1 VLTGYSATVS
11 GVTCF
16 ITDRELLVRAV
27 NVIIFQHRIT
37 SRHAHSWHRN
47 GWCPDNVAVMNQT
60 LVGMRLVL
68 VVKFHGPN
76 GAGLFVARHGN
87 GIVGVVRV
95 AVVVMAVLL
104 VAVVVAPATPAGAQQ
119 PPPASADASAGAP
132 GPDGAFGEA
141 EPADPAV
148 PPIEKVRPSI
158 RWWVRTLD
166 AASAD
171 LRRLVV
177 DHAQLVADLNA
188 HEVALAELQEGGL
201 AVAQQRIDRLVN
213 GIADAEQRRDA
224 AEARAVELEAQRKQV
239 AVGLYLTGPVQQLD
253 YAGALG
259 HSSSLDRTRAMVA
272 VNSGV
277 GATREKLDQQRA
289 EAERYERAAQRRRQA
304 LDAERDGVSA
314 IQAESDRIVAR
325 MFELQAAIEG
335 TEQDMAARTVQ
346 ATQAQDLIVFLLMS
360 AGSPAHRAID
370 PTLSIVG
377 PSVLSAEQLTAW
389 FVTHNGGEADIER
402 ISELAGLYVEEGT
415 AIGVRGDV
423 AFVQA
428 VLETGGFRFTGS
440 HNYAGI
446 GHCDS
451 CPRGFGFDSARQG
464 VRAQVQL
471 LRAYADR
478 DVTPELLP
486 GGPVPGVDVSNLGV
500 KGCCVTWWGLTGVWA
515 TALHYGGS
523 ILKLYEAATSH
534 AAFNAALNAAAAPD
548 TGAGPPT
555 V

>member
-1 VLTGYSATVS
+1 MVASPEPQMLWRFVPSDYWWLCVRVRSVQTDSSMQTGSSVQLGSLNRRPVLPGHKRPVLTSFRGPATIV
-11 GVTCF
+11 
-16 ITDRELLVRAV
+16 
-27 NVIIFQHRIT
+27 
-37 SRHAHSWHRN
+37 
-47 GWCPDNVAVMNQT
+47 
-60 LVGMRLVL
+60 VL
-68 VVKFHGPN
+68 
-76 GAGLFVARHGN
+76 
-87 GIVGVVRV
+87 
-95 AVVVMAVLL
+95 VLL
-104 VAVVVAPATPAGAQQ
+104 VITMLVPATPSGAEEQL
-119 PPPASADASAGAP
+119 PANVDSAGSALP
-132 GPDGAFGEA
+132 NDQT
-141 EPADPAV
+141 DPEQSAV
-148 PPIEKVRPSI
+148 PPIEQARPSI
-158 RWWVRTLD
+158 RWWVRLLD

-171 LRRLVV
+171 LRRLV
-177 DHAQLVADLNA
+177 A
-188 HEVALAELQEGGL
+188 HHQRLTRDITALQVSLAELQQGGL
-201 AVAQQRIDRLVN
+201 TQAQQRVDRLQN
-213 GIADAEQRRDA
+213 GIVDAERLRDVA
-224 AEARAVELEAQRKQV
+224 NARADELERQRKQV
-239 AVGLYLTGPVQQLD
+239 AVGLYLSGPVQQLD

-277 GATREKLDQQRA
+277 GAAAEKLKQQRA
-289 EAERYERAAQRRRQA
+289 EVERYQRTADRRRQA
-304 LDAERDGVSA
+304 LDVELAGMSD
-314 IQAESDRIVAR
+314 IQMESDRIVTR
-325 MFELQAAIEG
+325 MFTLQAAAERA
-335 TEQDMAARTVQ
+335 ERDMLARAVQ
-346 ATQAQDLIVFLLMS
+346 ASQAQELIVFLLLS

-377 PSVLSAEQLTAW
+377 PSTLTADQLTAW
-389 FVTHNGGEADIER
+389 FVTHNGGSADIER
-402 ISELAGLYVEEGT
+402 IAELADLFIEEGT

-451 CPRGFGFDSARQG
+451 CPKGFGFESARQG

-486 GGPVPGVDVSNLGV
+486 GGTVPGVDVANLGV

-523 ILKLYEAATSH
+523 ILKLYEAAIGH
-534 AAFNAALNAAAAPD
+534 AAANAPAAPD
-548 TGAGPPT
+548 AAAEPPP